1 VTPADQLE
9 GVSLPRE
16 CEVIEDPYRR
26 VAGIY
31 DRLFEPMN
39 KGLRILGFR
48 MFIPPKGGSVLD
60 VGCGTGVHLEMYRKF
75 KCNLY
80 GIDTSASTLERARTR
95 LGADADLRLA
105 DATHMPFEAGFFDL
119 VLCMLALHE
128 MNDDVRTGVLVEIG
142 RVLKADG
149 RALLIDFHA
158 GPPRPLRGWL
168 SKLVILLS
176 EVVAGRRHFGCYRHF
191 MSIGGLPTLIE
202 RGQFEIEKTRVVGE
216 NTLALYLVR
225 AK

>member
-1 VTPADQLE
+1 
-9 GVSLPRE
+9 
-16 CEVIEDPYRR
+16 VIVDPYRR

-48 MFIPPKGGSVLD
+48 MFIPPRGGSVLD

-80 GIDTSASTLERARTR
+80 GIDTSASMLEQARSR
-95 LGADADLRLA
+95 LGADADLRQA
-105 DATHMPFEAGFFDL
+105 NAAHMPFEAGLFDL

-128 MNDDVRTGVLVEIG
+128 MDDDVRTGVLGEIA
-142 RVLKADG
+142 RVLKSDG

-158 GPPRPLRGWL
+158 GSPSPIRGWL

-176 EVVAGRRHFGCYRHF
+176 EVAAGRRHFSCYRHF
-191 MSIGGLPTLIE
+191 MSIGGLPALIE